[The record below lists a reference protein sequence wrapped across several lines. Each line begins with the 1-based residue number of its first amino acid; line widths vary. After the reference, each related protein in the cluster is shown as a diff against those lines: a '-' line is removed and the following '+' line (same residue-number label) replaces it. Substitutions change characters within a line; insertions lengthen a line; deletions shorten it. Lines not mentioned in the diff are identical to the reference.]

1 MTFSVP
7 VNNENFES
15 LTSGDLPALLQ
26 FWSPTCQ
33 PCKLVTPAVEGLAED
48 YLGQLWVGRVKLED
62 NAEIVGLCK
71 VDAIPTFSF
80 VHKAVELE
88 RLIGVANWTTLR
100 DFIERNLSLCN

>member
-1 MTFSVP
+1 MFSIP

-15 LTSGDLPALLQ
+15 ITAGDLPALLQ
-26 FWSPTCQ
+26 FWSPSCK
-33 PCKLVTPAVEGLAED
+33 PCKLVTPAVEDMAEN
-48 YLGQLWVGRVKLED
+48 YLGQLWVGRVRLED

-88 RLIGVANWTTLR
+88 RLTGAVSWTALR
-100 DFIERNLSLCN
+100 NFIERNLSLCN